1 LVRDGTAGARDI
13 PLLTPAIV
21 ARRVAPMTGAVLVG
35 AFFLSLVQRGTLG
48 PWWMTAL
55 LVVLAYVWVLA
66 QPAGTY
72 RDDALPAL
80 AVLLSAFG
88 LALVAR
94 LAPDLARKQEQLI
107 AISLA
112 LAIVLGPTFTRFRRM
127 AAYKYVW
134 VLASLALFVLL
145 LLFGQTVNG
154 ARLWIRFGSFHYEPV
169 ELIKL
174 FIVLFLAAYLAETA
188 DVIAT
193 ARRVWTANA
202 RYLGPL
208 FLGWGASMAILV
220 LQHDLGMATLLLVTF
235 ATMLYVATRRIDIVL
250 AGFAMF
256 ALTTF
261 WAVHHFPYVG
271 TRIAVWLHPFA
282 DPYGRG
288 YQSSQGYFALAAGGL
303 FGTGYRL
310 GHPTFIPDVS
320 TDYVF
325 AAIAEEFG
333 WLGAAAVLTLF
344 FAIVRRILVIGVQQ
358 PDLYA
363 KLLAVGLAATIGFQ
377 VLIIVGGVIGLFP
390 LTGITLPFISYGGS
404 SLVAN
409 FLLVSLAWS
418 MSAKQAG
425 RAESA

>member
-1 LVRDGTAGARDI
+1 
-13 PLLTPAIV
+13 
-21 ARRVAPMTGAVLVG
+21 MTGALVIG
-35 AFFLSLVQRGTLG
+35 AFMLSLVQPQTLG
-48 PWWMTAL
+48 PWWVEMI
-55 LVVLAYVWVLA
+55 LVALAYIWVLA
-66 QPAGTY
+66 QPVGE
-72 RDDALPAL
+72 RDDVLPAL

-88 LALVAR
+88 LMLVAR
-94 LAPDLARKQEQLI
+94 LAPALARKQQEWLLV
-107 AISLA
+107 SLA
-112 LAIVLGPTFTRFRRM
+112 LTVVLGPAFTRFRRM

-134 VLASLALFVLL
+134 VLASLVLFVLL
-145 LLFGQTVNG
+145 LLFGQSVNG
-154 ARLWIRFGSFHYEPV
+154 ARLWIRFGDVRYEPI

-174 FIVLFLAAYLAETA
+174 FVVFFLAAYLAETG

-235 ATMLYVATRRIDIVL
+235 ATMLFVATRRLDIVL
-250 AGFAMF
+250 AGFLIF
-256 ALTTF
+256 ALVAF
-261 WAVHHFPYVG
+261 WAVHHFPYVA
-271 TRIAVWLHPFA
+271 TRIGVWLHPFA

-288 YQSSQGYFALAAGGL
+288 YQSSQGYFSLAAGGL

-310 GHPTFIPDVS
+310 GHPQYVPDAA

-325 AAIAEEFG
+325 AAIGEEFG
-333 WLGAAAVLTLF
+333 WLGAVAVLTLF
-344 FAIVRRILVIGVQQ
+344 LAIVRRILVIGIEQ

-363 KLLAVGLAATIGFQ
+363 KLLAVGLAATFGFQ

-404 SLVAN
+404 SLLAN
-409 FLLVSLAWS
+409 FLLVSLVWA
-418 MSAKQAG
+418 MSEKQA
-425 RAESA
+425 RLEPAP

>member
-1 LVRDGTAGARDI
+1 MTAA
-13 PLLTPAIV
+13 LAIS
-21 ARRVAPMTGAVLVG
+21 
-35 AFFLSLVQRGTLG
+35 AFILSLVQPTTLG
-48 PWWMTAL
+48 PWWMDAL
-55 LVVLAYVWVLA
+55 LVALAYLWVLA
-66 QPAGTY
+66 QPAGTD

-88 LALVAR
+88 LALVGR
-94 LAPDLARKQEQLI
+94 LSPALAQKQQMWLVV
-107 AISLA
+107 SLA
-112 LAIVLGPTFTRFRRM
+112 AVILLGPAFTRFRSM

-134 VLASLALFVLL
+134 VAASLVLFALLV
-145 LLFGQTVNG
+145 LFGESING
-154 ARLWIRFGSFHYEPV
+154 ARLWIRIGSVHYEPV

-193 ARRVWTANA
+193 ARRVWSTNA
-202 RYLGPL
+202 KYLGPL

-220 LQHDLGMATLLLVTF
+220 VQHDLGMATLLLATFVTI
-235 ATMLYVATRRIDIVL
+235 LYVATRRIDIVL
-250 AGFAMF
+250 AGLVLF
-256 ALTTF
+256 ALTAL
-261 WAVHHFPYVG
+261 WAVHHFPYVA

-282 DPYGRG
+282 DPFGRG

-310 GHPTFIPDVS
+310 GHPQFIPDAA

-333 WLGAAAVLTLF
+333 WVGAAAVLTLF
-344 FAIVRRILVIGVQQ
+344 LAIVRRILVIAVEQ

-363 KLLAVGLAATIGFQ
+363 KLLAVGLGATIGFQ

-409 FLLVSLAWS
+409 FLLVALAWA
-418 MSAKQAG
+418 MSARQA
-425 RAESA
+425 RRKVSA